1 MRTEKEIREM
11 LDSILEEIDMLN
23 NNPPETVG
31 EYTEMMDELEH
42 LRTALRWCLGEINI
56 GIYSY

>member
-1 MRTEKEIREM
+1 MRTETEVRKMIKSISEEM
-11 LDSILEEIDMLN
+11 EMLN
-23 NNPPETVG
+23 NNPPEDVC

-42 LRTALRWCLGEINI
+42 LHTALQWVLGEINI